1 MAFLS
6 IHEAECLEV
15 PFDIH
20 SHLEGIAALSE
31 IFLLASGGIIDSE
44 GVVMGVGEIP
54 APKTDEHASQ
64 VEVEVSA

>member
-1 MAFLS
+1 M
-6 IHEAECLEV
+6 

-54 APKTDEHASQ
+54 APKTDEHAAQ